1 MQVGD
6 TVYTVLYH
14 FKHSLKNSHISSMI
28 IFVLLCVLFSL
39 FFIFFSKPEGTWKCF
54 IFAVFFPESQVI
66 WFYLPVLHSWIFDIL
81 ITPSCLWFSR
91 LCVGLLVAACG
102 YKKSALLLLLLRIIL
117 YQISSQEWDWYHCFI
132 TLFVD
137 GFLVGTAGKRKTYFF
152 YLKNIIA

>member
-6 TVYTVLYH
+6 TAYAVLYH

-28 IFVLLCVLFSL
+28 IFVLLSVLFLLFWYFFLSQKVHESASSL
-39 FFIFFSKPEGTWKCF
+39 LSFFLSHKWSDF
-54 IFAVFFPESQVI
+54 ICVF
-66 WFYLPVLHSWIFDIL
+66 WHSWIFDIL
-81 ITPSCLWFSR
+81 ITHSCLWFSR
-91 LCVGLLVAACG
+91 LCVGLFVAACG

-132 TLFVD
+132 KPFVD
-137 GFLVGTAGKRKTYFF
+137 SFLVGTAGKRKTRFL